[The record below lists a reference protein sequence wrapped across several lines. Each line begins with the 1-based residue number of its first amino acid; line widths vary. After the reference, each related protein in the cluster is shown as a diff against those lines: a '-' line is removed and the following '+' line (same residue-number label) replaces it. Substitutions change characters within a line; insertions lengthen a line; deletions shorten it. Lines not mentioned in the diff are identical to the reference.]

1 MSKLK
6 NRKVIGYAKLLVPKG
21 NELDGYTVSNEFEKT
36 FFKYSSQ
43 GLDNQAEEMMA
54 DWIYNKIK
62 QEEDAIFQGISNH
75 QKINI

>member
-6 NRKVIGYAKLLVPKG
+6 NRKVIGYAKLLAPKG